1 MSSTVK
7 FFLAIFFL
15 FCASSFALGE
25 DTLYIC
31 YDENGTRIISNT
43 MSSPNCRFWKRY
55 GPAPRYKSF
64 DDIPYKSLI
73 YAAASNAGIEP
84 ALLVA
89 LVETESYY
97 DCLAV
102 SNKGAKGLCQ
112 LTDEIIKIYGVRD
125 PFDPAQN
132 LKGGAQHLADLLDRF
147 DDLELALAA
156 YNAGSGAVVEHKG
169 TPPYKET
176 RNFVDKV
183 LRLYNHYRTFLETTS
198 SSSLKK

>member
-1 MSSTVK
+1 MSPAVK
-7 FFLAIFFL
+7 FFWAIFFL
-15 FCASSFALGE
+15 FLAGSFALGG

-31 YDENGTRIISNT
+31 YDKNGTPIFSNT
-43 MSSPNCRFWKRY
+43 VSSPNCRVWKHY
-55 GPAPRYKSF
+55 GPAPRYRTF

-73 YAAASNAGIEP
+73 YAAAANAGIEP

-97 DCLAV
+97 DCFAV
-102 SNKGAKGLCQ
+102 SHKGAKGLCQ

-132 LKGGAQHLADLLDRF
+132 LKAGAQHLADLYDRF
-147 DDLELALAA
+147 KDWELALAA

-169 TPPYKET
+169 TPPYTET
-176 RNFVDKV
+176 QNFVDKV
-183 LRLYNHYRTFLETTS
+183 LRLYNHYRTFLGTTS